1 MSCPER
7 ARCSRCCQP
16 PHPTISSDGMHRR
29 LCYGF
34 LVGVHNPHSKPEVQ
48 VAHASAVLIDLLLI
62 LPYLMYGVGCKA
74 TLTFILP
81 YFLVIPIPGS
91 ILPHCYLLT
100 KSGEAPPPHLRL
112 HCPTLLHVD
121 FGLWWLCLLEPI
133 LWLSIIPHFLYLVW
147 TSVALLEP
155 RAALKCQC
163 YYIRGL
169 LFSPYLLYQPGIH
182 PLVSTK
188 FAQKLYAY
196 SVQSVHRLPQ
206 PDMPLKT
213 KALAISLVPWSRCQN
228 PTRPTL
234 ASLLPCGEGD

>member
-1 MSCPER
+1 LSCPER

-100 KSGEAPPPHLRL
+100 KSGEAPPPICGSIVP
-112 HCPTLLHVD
+112 HCYMLTLD
-121 FGLWWLCLLEPI
+121 FGGYVCWSPYSGSLLSHTSSTWFGLQWLCWSLGQLSNVSATTSEACSFPLTFFINQGFTRWYLPNLHKSFMPI
-133 LWLSIIPHFLYLVW
+133 LCNLCTDFLNQ
-147 TSVALLEP
+147 T
-155 RAALKCQC
+155 C
-163 YYIRGL
+163 
-169 LFSPYLLYQPGIH
+169 H
-182 PLVSTK
+182 
-188 FAQKLYAY
+188 
-196 SVQSVHRLPQ
+196 
-206 PDMPLKT
+206 
-213 KALAISLVPWSRCQN
+213 
-228 PTRPTL
+228 
-234 ASLLPCGEGD
+234 